1 MTANIVCLLLTR
13 FGTQLHLIV
22 LKQSIVQGREFLESP
37 SSSCIRTYYCGGPQ
51 LPTKDTT
58 IKGGI
63 RGKGELYPVNAFQT
77 F

>member
-1 MTANIVCLLLTR
+1 MVPMGTFCFVTLTLRTPPMEIGELL
-13 FGTQLHLIV
+13 G
-22 LKQSIVQGREFLESP
+22 
-37 SSSCIRTYYCGGPQ
+37 YYCGGPQ

-63 RGKGELYPVNAFQT
+63 REKGELYPVNAFQT